1 MDGWM
6 DGWMDGFIHSFM
18 GPFVLLASFPFS
30 LRPYSFI
37 RWFVRLLVRCFVR
50 SFIHLQFRVGVEDEG
65 LDAGVLHKAQQRHD
79 QHRVV
84 PQLLVR
90 LQRLAAELLERTVA
104 ALSPPRRAPPPAAAA
119 VALLAAHGIHHALGD
134 PERRRVH
141 KLLLRVIPKH
151 VPGRSVYWSFGAFV
165 GRFID

>member
-1 MDGWM
+1 
-6 DGWMDGFIHSFM
+6 MDGFIHSFM

-90 LQRLAAELLERTVA
+90 FQRLAAELLEWAVA
-104 ALSPPRRAPPPAAAA
+104 AFNLFE
-119 VALLAAHGIHHALGD
+119 GFN
-134 PERRRVH
+134 ER
-141 KLLLRVIPKH
+141 LRQ
-151 VPGRSVYWSFGAFV
+151 SFRGLRELRDFLN
-165 GRFID
+165 GFGKP